1 MTEELRGRE
10 PALELL
16 TGALASAARG
26 QGGAVLLE
34 GPPGSGRSRMLA
46 EVVHRAL
53 NHGFTVCRA
62 IGDHVRHPAFLAPL
76 GLSSA
81 PADPDGSEGDPVR
94 QLTGHL
100 AAGRV
105 TGPILLA
112 LDDVQWAEPAT
123 LSALR
128 GLSGLLSTE
137 PLPVLMVVTR
147 PAERGSD
154 AVDRLIAA
162 LTDDGAVHCALG
174 PLSAQ
179 AAAALLT
186 DVLGAAPD
194 EALTDLCSAAGGL
207 PARLIELAET
217 LRDTGAVRI
226 ADGRATPA
234 EGPLPDRLR
243 GLALRPVLGLSGL
256 ARSVLDVTA
265 ALGPSASLADLAL
278 ALDRGVMV
286 LMPAV
291 QECVDAGA
299 LVASDRCLTFRH
311 TLLWRAVR
319 DAVPLPVRS
328 ALQRE
333 LGELLASRGDFRAAV
348 RHLAAAL
355 RAGEAGV
362 APSLELAG
370 RELLRQAPVEA
381 VRLLERAVDSVPRQ
395 SEKAALLSVVTSGL
409 TAQGRLR
416 QAADT
421 ARTALARACPPG
433 AAAELST
440 ALAEIELMTGSPQA
454 AAERVEPLLASV
466 ATPDLTRLRALA
478 VRTRAHCSP
487 SDPADVHRAADALGA
502 AAADAGLGAGTHA
515 DAAARLLRA
524 TARWHEGRAADTLAE
539 LRLPP
544 EHTTEHTHPDG
555 YYWDPRPGLAGALVD
570 LGAFTEARTV
580 LAALGNEFDD
590 LDLPAWQPSVLAPMA
605 VLALET
611 GDLDAATEQAA
622 AVLESTADGLLLPAH
637 LLALSVQ
644 AEAALRRGLPHEA
657 EAPAARLLSMLRTDR
672 FDLAAGRALRA
683 VLRATEVRGGP
694 DEVLAVLAD
703 LAADGTGR
711 EDACALDI
719 LPALLLAGP
728 ATPAWLIRVA
738 RTAGDERLA
747 ARVAELARR
756 ADDASPGLAAT
767 GTAAAHADGLLR
779 GSPTLLCQGAAGHP
793 DPWSRAQ
800 AEEDLADLVL
810 ATGDGGGDARKEQGV
825 RRLQQALDGY
835 EAARSALDAARV
847 RGMLRRLGVRR
858 RHWTYASR
866 PTTGWPSLTDTE
878 RAVADLVA
886 QGLTNRETAQHMFL
900 SPYTVNFHLRQIFRK
915 LGITSRVEL
924 ARMYR
929 DPEPSEPAR
938 EPVLPPDAPAARS
951 RASGHQRP
959 RPVRRSHTDLN
970 AKPAHVASATPGAL
984 TTRGTQGGRR

>member
-34 GPPGSGRSRMLA
+34 GPQGSGRSRMLA

-53 NHGFTVCRA
+53 NQGFTVCRA

-81 PADPDGSEGDPVR
+81 PADPDGPESDPVR
-94 QLTGHL
+94 QLTDHL

-105 TGPILLA
+105 AGPVLLA

-128 GLSGLLSTE
+128 GLSGLLSTKA
-137 PLPVLMVVTR
+137 LPVLMVVTC

-162 LTDDGAVHCALG
+162 LTDDGAVHCELG

-179 AAAALLT
+179 AAAALLA

-207 PARLIELAET
+207 PTRLIELAGT
-217 LRDTGAVRI
+217 LRDTGAVHI
-226 ADGRATPA
+226 AGGRATPA

-243 GLALRPVLGLSGL
+243 RLALRPVLGLSGL
-256 ARSVLDVTA
+256 ARSLLDVTA

-278 ALDRGVMV
+278 ALDRGAMV

-299 LVASDRCLTFRH
+299 LVATDRCLTFRH

-348 RHLAAAL
+348 GHLAAAL

-381 VRLLERAVDSVPRQ
+381 VRLLEQAVDSLPRQ

-440 ALAEIELMTGSPQA
+440 SLAEIELMTGSPQA

-466 ATPDLTRLRALA
+466 ATPDPTRLRALA

-502 AAADAGLGAGTHA
+502 AAADAGAGAGTHA

-544 EHTTEHTHPDG
+544 EHTEHSHPDG

-570 LGAFTEARTV
+570 LGAFTEARAV
-580 LAALGNEFDD
+580 LAALGNEFED
-590 LDLPAWQPSVLAPMA
+590 LDLPAWRPSVLAPTA

-611 GDLDAATEQAA
+611 GDLDAATEHAA
-622 AVLESTADGLLLPAH
+622 AVLEGPADGLLLPAR

-644 AEAALRRGLPHEA
+644 AEAALRKGLPHEA
-657 EAPAARLLSMLRTDR
+657 EAPAAQLLSLLRTDR

-683 VLRATEVRGGP
+683 VLRTTEVRGGP
-694 DEVLAVLAD
+694 AEVLAVLAH

-711 EDACALDI
+711 QDAGALDV

-756 ADDASPGLAAT
+756 AGDASPGLAAT
-767 GTAAAHADGLLR
+767 GAAAAHADGLLR
-779 GSPTLLCQGAAGHP
+779 GSPALLSQGAAGHP

-800 AEEDLADLVL
+800 ADEDLADLVL
-810 ATGDGGGDARKEQGV
+810 TTGEGGGEARREQAV

-929 DPEPSEPAR
+929 DPERSEPAR
-938 EPVLPPDAPAARS
+938 EPVFPPDAAAARS

-970 AKPAHVASATPGAL
+970 AKAAHAASATP
-984 TTRGTQGGRR
+984 GTQGGRR